1 MSVVLCIV
9 LWVFAG
15 SSGQLFST
23 LSPELPAS
31 VSCAPSPDAAS
42 VVLLKSGAPG
52 EALALSQVRSS
63 SQRQKLIPSTE
74 KQTIPSA
81 ALDAFKAVEH
91 GLAAGTIEPFSE
103 LLASRVFI
111 QLRGAE
117 GGYHTATQAYY
128 ILTSFLKTR
137 KPLSVVLTT
146 YGSTDGVPYAT
157 GGATFVT
164 RGVREDLQVYV
175 ALHPS
180 GERWVIS
187 HLNIY

>member
-1 MSVVLCIV
+1 MCVVLCIL
-9 LWVFAG
+9 LWVFTG
-15 SSGQLFST
+15 SSGQLLST
-23 LSPELPAS
+23 LSPELP
-31 VSCAPSPDAAS
+31 VSLSILPLSDAAS
-42 VVLLKSGAPG
+42 PASLKSGTPG
-52 EALALSQVRSS
+52 GASALSQVRSS
-63 SQRQKLIPSTE
+63 TQRQSLIPSTE
-74 KQTIPSA
+74 RQAIPSA
-81 ALDAFKAVEH
+81 ALDVFKAVEH

-103 LLASRVFI
+103 YLAGRVFV

-128 ILTSFLKTR
+128 ILASFLKSR
-137 KPLSVVLTT
+137 KPVSVVLTT

-157 GGATFVT
+157 GGATFAS

-180 GERWVIS
+180 GDRWVIS

>member
-1 MSVVLCIV
+1 MEV
-9 LWVFAG
+9 
-15 SSGQLFST
+15 
-23 LSPELPAS
+23 
-31 VSCAPSPDAAS
+31 
-42 VVLLKSGAPG
+42 
-52 EALALSQVRSS
+52 
-63 SQRQKLIPSTE
+63 
-74 KQTIPSA
+74 
-81 ALDAFKAVEH
+81 FKAVEH
-91 GLAAGTIEPFSE
+91 GLASGTIEPFSE
-103 LLASRVFI
+103 YLAARVFV

-128 ILTSFLKTR
+128 ILASFLKSR

-146 YGSTDGVPYAT
+146 YGATDGVPYAT
-157 GGATFVT
+157 GGATFVS